1 MPLSFRLST
10 SADIPNLLRLA
21 DEARMTMRNCGN
33 MNQWINGYPSREVFE
48 HDIEQGHSFVAVDEN
63 SNIIATFAFI
73 PSPEPTYS
81 KIYEGQ
87 WLDDEPYHV
96 IHRIASTSSSRGVL
110 KEIIAYCFTVTNN
123 IRIDT
128 HRDNVIMRHLMD
140 KLEFTYCGIIYLADG
155 AERLAYQ
162 RHI

>member
-10 SADIPNLLRLA
+10 AADIPSLLCLA
-21 DEARMTMRNCGN
+21 DEARATMRGCGN

-48 HDIEQGHSFVAVDEN
+48 HDIQHGHSFVAVDGN
-63 SNIIATFAFI
+63 GVIIATFAFI
-73 PSPEPTYS
+73 PSPEPTYA
-81 KIYEGQ
+81 KIYDGQ
-87 WLDDEPYHV
+87 WLDEEPYYV
-96 IHRIASTSSSRGVL
+96 IHRIASASSSRGVL
-110 KEIIAYCFTVTNN
+110 KEIIDYCFTITRN

-128 HRDNVIMRHLMD
+128 HRDNVIMRHLMA
-140 KLEFTYCGIIYLADG
+140 KLGFAYCGIIYLADG

>member
-1 MPLSFRLST
+1 
-10 SADIPNLLRLA
+10 
-21 DEARMTMRNCGN
+21 MRNCGN